1 MLKTRVVPVILWDG
15 MNCIQTVQFGRPWRV
30 FGSLMDAVQVYERR
44 NIDELILLDIA
55 TNPGW
60 GPRFDA
66 VMEYAKELFCPVT
79 IGGGIS
85 ELVHIERALRAGAD
99 KVAIR
104 RGCLDQEFLLAA
116 TRKFGAQAIVAA
128 VDVRHDGNVIFD
140 SAGNAPFK
148 DSISAAEWAQTMEL
162 YGVGEILLTSIKRN
176 GTMTGYDDDLI
187 RAVADSVNIP
197 VIANGGCG
205 IPPHML
211 TAIKAGAHAVAASTM
226 FLFTD
231 CVPRDCSRYLAD
243 HGVAARLT

>member
-1 MLKTRVVPVILWDG
+1 MLKTRVIPVVLWDG
-15 MNCIQTVQFGRPWRV
+15 MNCVQTVQFGRPARV
-30 FGSLMDAVQVYERR
+30 FGSLMDAVKVYERR
-44 NIDELILLDIA
+44 NVDELILLDIA

-66 VMEYAKELFCPVT
+66 VMEYTKELFCPVT

-85 ELVHIERALRAGAD
+85 ELAHIERALRAGAD

-104 RGCLDQEFLLAA
+104 KGCLDQKFLSAA
-116 TRKFGAQAIVAA
+116 TQKFGAQAIVAA

-140 SAGNAPFK
+140 STWNAPFK
-148 DSISAAEWAQTMEL
+148 DSISAAQWAQTMEL
-162 YGVGEILLTSIKRN
+162 FDVGEILLTSIERN
-176 GTMTGYDDDLI
+176 GAMTGYDDDLI
-187 RAVADSVNIP
+187 REVADAVDIP

-231 CVPRDCSRYLAD
+231 TVPQDCKRYLDD
-243 HGVAARLT
+243 HGIAVRLT